1 MNSMSSP
8 SLADRPPPAPPT
20 IDDIDREVIERL
32 SNDSRLSNRAIAE
45 ALGVTEGTIRARLK
59 RLRDAGL
66 IRFTALTNLSRLG
79 AMRVVFFRVAADLK
93 KVRKVGEALAA
104 MEEIKCVMITTGH
117 HNILAM
123 GPFSTLDDSLE
134 TTSEKISA
142 IEGVR
147 GLEMSITIHAMKYNV
162 RTAKILPAQNQS
174 IAGEDSW
181 EED

>member
-1 MNSMSSP
+1 MNLMSSL
-8 SLADRPPPAPPT
+8 SLVDRPPNLSPAV
-20 IDDIDREVIERL
+20 DDIDREVIERL
-32 SNDSRLSNRAIAE
+32 SNDARLSNRAIAE

-79 AMRVVFFRVAADLK
+79 AMRVMFIRVQADLT
-93 KVRKVGEALAA
+93 KVRKVAEAIAA
-104 MEEIKCVMITTGH
+104 MEEIKCVMITTGR

-123 GPFSTLDDSLE
+123 GPFSALDQSLE
-134 TTSEKISA
+134 STSQAISL

-147 GLEMSITIHAMKYNV
+147 GLEMSSTIQAVKYNV
-162 RTAKILPAQNQS
+162 RTAKILQAQSDS
-174 IAGEDSW
+174 IDSDDSW